1 MSIKLKAFLELYVPK
16 SGDERKFVAKH
27 VIKKTADANKNDD
40 KVFKGTSVKPYNR
53 EKEHGYNPG
62 NDEKVYEDVEHL
74 TEMDV
79 RTARELASK
88 YRHQGKLKHASMYE
102 KVASALERGD
112 QTTAQ
117 GFMSE
122 LKNIDEATLT
132 PGEMKKREDFV
143 KGMKKNLASF
153 KQRYGEQAKSVM
165 YATATKMAKEE
176 VDFSDLTL
184 LSLYMSLD
192 EENQQEMINM
202 IDEGMKSELI
212 EFAQSI
218 VE

>member
-1 MSIKLKAFLELYVPK
+1 MSIKLKTFLELYVPK
-16 SGDERKFVAKH
+16 GGDERKFVAKH
-27 VIKKTADANKNDD
+27 IIKKTADANKNDD
-40 KVFKGTSVKPYNR
+40 KLFKATNVKTYNR
-53 EKEHGYNPG
+53 KLEHGYNTG
-62 NDEKVYEDVEHL
+62 DDEKVYEETQHL

-88 YRHQGKLKHASMYE
+88 YRHEGKLKHASIYE
-102 KVASALERGD
+102 KVASALQRGD
-112 QTTAQ
+112 RTTAQ
-117 GFMSE
+117 GFMNE

-132 PGEMKKREDFV
+132 PGEIKKREDFV

-176 VDFSDLTL
+176 VDLSEMTL
-184 LSLYMSLD
+184 LNLYMSLD
-192 EENQQEMINM
+192 EENQQEMIKM
-202 IDEGMKSELI
+202 IDEGMKPELV

-218 VE
+218 ME